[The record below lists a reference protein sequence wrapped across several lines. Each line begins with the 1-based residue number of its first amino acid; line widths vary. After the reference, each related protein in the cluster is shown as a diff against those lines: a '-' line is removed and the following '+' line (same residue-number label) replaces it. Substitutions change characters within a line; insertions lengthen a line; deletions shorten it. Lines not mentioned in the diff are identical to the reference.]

1 MIRAFVG
8 VLGAVS
14 ALFPGE
20 IVALFEKLAIRN
32 PDEGTL
38 RAGVHPAVRS
48 EGVLIVAVSV
58 LDGRPYAWLMNLT
71 GAFGAVVFLFP
82 DLYRKFATMF
92 LYERPDK
99 MEWNERFS
107 AGVRAIGA
115 IYVIVA
121 AKTYRERH
129 TDT

>member
-1 MIRAFVG
+1 MIRAFAG

-14 ALFPGE
+14 ALFPDE
-20 IVALFEKLAIRN
+20 IVALLEKLAIRN

-38 RAGVHPAVRS
+38 RAWVHPAVRS
-48 EGVLIVAVSV
+48 ECVLIVAVS
-58 LDGRPYAWLMNLT
+58 LLGARSYAWLMNLT

-92 LYERPDK
+92 LYERPDE

-129 TDT
+129 NDT